1 MGQPD
6 ETGAS
11 AVEYGLMLAA
21 VAIVIVTAVFAL
33 GSPVLGLFHNSN
45 ELFQG
50 CVNGGTC

>member
-1 MGQPD
+1 MGHPD

-33 GSPVLGLFHNSN
+33 GSPVLGLFDNSN
-45 ELFQG
+45 TLFQE
-50 CVNGGTC
+50 CVGNGSC